1 MKRSE
6 SCGTS
11 LTMQGSIHPK
21 DSRCPTCQAKYV
33 QNSKHGYECPRCRR
47 VPDRYLISFYWGKH
61 RLRLTSDLND
71 EVFTSHRVA
80 LRQLEVMRSEVDQKI
95 FDPKKY
101 LKSEA
106 RRLRFENYAE
116 AWLERRREEVNN
128 GDLSREYWRSV
139 AVYVRKYLVPGFQ
152 GHSIADLRTHHLE
165 DFLSKTLP
173 RTLKPKTR
181 SNIIAVL
188 RKMLRDAHR
197 RQEIALVPAVPSVK
211 QEDHQIR
218 WLWEQEQ
225 ELILDKIDDP
235 VRRIFFLFMMRQ
247 GVRPGEARALQW
259 DRIDI
264 YREVEIGPGRTI
276 KGVVIIDAAMD
287 QDTFRPRTKT
297 GRIRILP
304 LHPEVREALLQI
316 PGREGYVFQFRNKP
330 FNRKLVDKTWRRAA
344 LAAGF
349 EGVTCYQGTRHSA
362 ASQAINSGC
371 DLKTIKDFLGHADL
385 RTTNRYA
392 HLLTGTLAK
401 VWDRPQGAETS
412 PEPPKPAKVIHLH
425 SRRKVTG

>member
-1 MKRSE
+1 MKKVK
-6 SCGTS
+6 CGGCVLKT
-11 LTMQGSIHPK
+11 T
-21 DSRCPTCQAKYV
+21 
-33 QNSKHGYECPRCRR
+33 PRPGWIVAERKWAT
-47 VPDRYLISFYWGKH
+47 VISPG
-61 RLRLTSDLND
+61 NIGA
-71 EVFTSHRVA
+71 V
-80 LRQLEVMRSEVDQKI
+80 
-95 FDPKKY
+95 
-101 LKSEA
+101 
-106 RRLRFENYAE
+106 
-116 AWLERRREEVNN
+116 
-128 GDLSREYWRSV
+128 WR
-139 AVYVRKYLVPGFQ
+139 YVRKYLIPGFQ
-152 GHSIADLRTHHLE
+152 GHSIADLRTHHIE

-173 RTLKPKTR
+173 KDLKPKTKA
-181 SNIIAVL
+181 NIIAVL

-197 RQEIALVPAVPSVK
+197 RQEIGLVPAVPSVK
-211 QEDHQIR
+211 QDDHQIR

-225 ELILDKIDDP
+225 ELILAKIDDP

-247 GVRPGEARALQW
+247 GLRPGEARALQW
-259 DRIDI
+259 DRIDL

-276 KGVVIIDAAMD
+276 KGVVTINAAMD

-297 GRIRILP
+297 GRIRVLP

-330 FNRKLVDKTWRRAA
+330 FNRKMVDKTWRRAA
-344 LAAGF
+344 KAAGF

-385 RTTNRYA
+385 RTNNRYA

-401 VWDRPQGAETS
+401 VWDRPQGAETP
-412 PEPPKPAKVIHLH
+412 PEPPKPAKVIELR